1 MSVEKYCF
9 TMDISA
15 FVPEHDK
22 WTPRSVLK
30 KLNLSVAKQNIEI
43 KSCVGLDL
51 PNRSR
56 YRNKWYCYVTLSVEV
71 NGKTSG
77 LVTAARKMSDC
88 FGKPTMRAQ
97 LHGDM
102 NFPVNVAMIL
112 HDADKRRRRAGWR
125 GGENHHYI
133 EADGLDHVRVH
144 YSVIFHAYTTD
155 VVEAGRICDQQ
166 AEELAIEVDATSH
179 IDMPVQPNGDKSNDC
194 WAAYDFGVRVEKK
207 DEFDMVESS
216 ALRLS
221 AAIKG
226 KPIYV
231 ELDDPHATP
240 LSRLVGYI
248 IPKRRGTLCRN

>member
-1 MSVEKYCF
+1 MSVKEYCF
-9 TMDISA
+9 YVDISSL
-15 FVPEHDK
+15 VPEHDNWK
-22 WTPRSVLK
+22 PREVLK
-30 KLNLSVAKQNIEI
+30 KLNLSAAKHKIKIEPTHL
-43 KSCVGLDL
+43 LDPSNL
-51 PNRSR
+51 NK
-56 YRNKWYCYVTLSVEV
+56 YRNKWYCFATVSVEG
-71 NGKTSG
+71 NGKADG
-77 LVTAARKMSDC
+77 LVTAARRMVDC
-88 FGKPTMRAQ
+88 FGEAAMSAQ

-133 EADGLDHVRVH
+133 EADGPDHFRVH
-144 YSVIFHAYTTD
+144 YSVIFHAYTSD
-155 VVEAGRICDQQ
+155 RVEAGRICDQQ

-179 IDMPVQPNGDKSNDC
+179 IDMPVHPNGDKSDDC

-207 DEFDMVESS
+207 DEFDMIESS